1 MKKLL
6 LLLSIV
12 ILGSCVEQATLNIEC
27 PCIIT
32 KVQAVNYDEIYL
44 VRATKLDNENN
55 YFEFE
60 TTYKYNIG
68 DTIK

>member
-12 ILGSCVEQATLNIEC
+12 ILGSCEGNPRKCNI
-27 PCIIT
+27 IIQKLPSNNDICKYT
-32 KVQAVNYDEIYL
+32 TVDCARGRYYDFM
-44 VRATKLDNENN
+44 DDCN
-55 YFEFE
+55 
-60 TTYKYNIG
+60 KYNIG